1 MVLTKVLHG
10 HSSARVK
17 YFHCFGGKLI
27 SSIDS
32 HCPDDD
38 NERTMGWEPK
48 QPPSSRSSAGDRHK
62 RSENGER
69 SENASTNPSTVAGRS
84 VIICATFLTSQRC
97 TAVSIDT
104 RNAVAKFRRQFWNY
118 TCFNAPPGFAKP
130 LPFSA
135 GMVLFTGTSMGQSL
149 SQIGILFAC
158 WDGLVC
164 GLPLTPEPVS
174 TCQRPM
180 RKPRS
185 TILM

>member
-1 MVLTKVLHG
+1 M
-10 HSSARVK
+10 
-17 YFHCFGGKLI
+17 
-27 SSIDS
+27 DS
-32 HCPDDD
+32 HRPDDD
-38 NERTMGWEPK
+38 NERTMGWESK
-48 QPPSSRSSAGDRHK
+48 QPPSSRASAGDRHK
-62 RSENGER
+62 RSEK
-69 SENASTNPSTVAGRS
+69 ASTNPSTALGRS

-104 RNAVAKFRRQFWNY
+104 RNAVAKFRRQFWNC
-118 TCFNAPPGFAKP
+118 TCFNAPPVFAKP
-130 LPFSA
+130 LSFSA

-185 TILM
+185 TILMWCGC